1 MPDLTD
7 FSIPVSTLTFNEDG
21 GATAPGEQLDI
32 TQLGILLQTVVE
44 HHAQNQIEGASL
56 HAVSLTFDVSE
67 APSGSDEIAFSSR
80 IDRKTRTLIFASG
93 LATQAGRPRLKA
105 TFVYRIGSAE
115 PT

>member
-7 FSIPVSTLTFNEDG
+7 FSIPVSTLTFTEDG

-44 HHAQNQIEGASL
+44 HHAQNQVEGASL